1 MKWCQD
7 SRLES
12 LWSDALMD
20 QSIDY
25 YEVLQIS
32 VNADAELIQRVFR
45 LLARRYHPDNLSS
58 GNATVFRQLHE
69 AYSVLSD
76 VEKRAQYDAIHE
88 ARRHQHCRLASGAA
102 NAENDFES
110 EQALRMTLLEVFY
123 TRRRLD
129 PRAPNLFPSDLEG
142 LTGTPREHL
151 EFTTWFLVQK
161 SLLIRTD
168 NSSLSITAAGVEYL
182 EQHYL
187 ENSRRRRRLSE
198 SAGPEGAAHAA
209 A

>member
-1 MKWCQD
+1 
-7 SRLES
+7 
-12 LWSDALMD
+12 MD

-88 ARRHQHCRLASGAA
+88 ARRHQHRRLTSGAA
-102 NAENDFES
+102 NAENNFES

-187 ENSRRRRRLSE
+187 ENRRRHRRLSE
-198 SAGPEGAAHAA
+198 SAGPEGSHAA

>member
-1 MKWCQD
+1 
-7 SRLES
+7 
-12 LWSDALMD
+12 MD
-20 QSIDY
+20 QSLDY

-45 LLARRYHPDNLSS
+45 LLARRYHPDNLGT

-76 VEKRAQYDAIHE
+76 VEKRAQYDAIHA
-88 ARRHQHCRLASGAA
+88 ARRHQHWRLTSGAA

-187 ENSRRRRRLSE
+187 ENSRRRRRLRE
-198 SAGPEGAAHAA
+198 SAGPDGSQADAVAGAGNAA
-209 A
+209 